1 MKKVFGFAAAMA
13 ALSASPALAQS
24 SGDGALSETSS
35 VASFKVTTTI
45 PKMVRISGLE
55 DIQLDITAAAVANS
69 NGAQNFG
76 QRFCVYSNDTSAGL
90 YKLTVDGQSGT
101 ELNTGEAK
109 FSLTGPDSTRLSFAL
124 WASDR
129 AGDAYAKGTAAPGVA
144 KNMQTDAGGQTRP
157 TTLNCNGTEN
167 ASMNVRFTN
176 ARILAALAG
185 SYTGTLTFTVAP
197 L

>member
-1 MKKVFGFAAAMA
+1 MKKVFGFAAAMV
-13 ALSASPALAQS
+13 ALSASPAFAQS
-24 SGDGALSETSS
+24 AGDGALSETSS
-35 VASFKVTTTI
+35 VARFNVTTNI
-45 PKMVRISGLE
+45 PQMVRISGLE
-55 DIQLDITAAAVANS
+55 DITLNVTAASVAS
-69 NGAQNFG
+69 ATGAQNVG
-76 QRFCVYSNDTSAGL
+76 QRFCVYSNSTSAGL
-90 YKLTVDGQSGT
+90 YKLTVDGQSGS

-109 FSLTGPDSTRLSFAL
+109 FSLTGPDSTQLSFAL

-129 AGDAYAKGTAAPGVA
+129 ASDAYAKGTATPGVA
-144 KNMQTDAGGQTRP
+144 KNMQTTAGGQTRP

>member
-1 MKKVFGFAAAMA
+1 MKKIFGFAAAMV

-24 SGDGALSETSS
+24 AGDGALSETSS
-35 VASFKVTTTI
+35 VARFTVTTNI

-55 DIQLDITAAAVANS
+55 DITLNVTAAAVS
-69 NGAQNFG
+69 NATGAQNVG

-90 YKLTVDGQSGT
+90 YKLTVDGQSGS

-109 FSLTGPDSTRLSFAL
+109 FSLTGPDSTQLSFAL

-129 AGDAYAKGTAAPGVA
+129 ANDVYVKGTATPGVA
-144 KNMQTDAGGQTRP
+144 KNMQTTAGGQTRP